1 MTDYRYYGLLIAVA
15 IVLLILWRRL
25 KYGGWP
31 GYEDYVA
38 LITSIVGIL
47 GGTTIGI
54 VFLFTKPPAIDLLPS
69 QSLLLVGL
77 FTPIVMYSYTFPRIR
92 ALLFPPQIAEKPPTD
107 EQDSKLIEQPGIPRP
122 E

>member
-1 MTDYRYYGLLIAVA
+1 MTDYRYYGLLISIA

-25 KYGGWP
+25 KYGSWP
-31 GYEDYVA
+31 RLEDYIA

-77 FTPIVMYSYTFPRIR
+77 FTPILMYSYTFPRDR
-92 ALLFPPQIAEKPPTD
+92 K
-107 EQDSKLIEQPGIPRP
+107 SVV
-122 E
+122 

>member
-1 MTDYRYYGLLIAVA
+1 MTDYRHYGLLIAAA

-25 KYGGWP
+25 RHGSWP
-31 GYEDYVA
+31 GHEDYIA
-38 LITSIVGIL
+38 LITSLVGIL

-54 VFLFTKPPAIDLLPS
+54 VFLLTKPPAIDLLPS

-92 ALLFPPQIAEKPPTD
+92 ALLFPPEIAEKPPED
-107 EQDSKLIEQPGIPRP
+107 EPNSRLNR
-122 E
+122 

>member
-1 MTDYRYYGLLIAVA
+1 LLIVAAVV
-15 IVLLILWRRL
+15 VLA
-25 KYGGWP
+25 GWKRSRHGNWP
-31 GYEDYVA
+31 SPEDYVA

-77 FTPIVMYSYTFPRIR
+77 FTPIVMYSYTLPRLR
-92 ALLFPPQIAEKPPTD
+92 TLFSPPDIPEKPPKDLPDKNNT
-107 EQDSKLIEQPGIPRP
+107 
-122 E
+122 

>member
-1 MTDYRYYGLLIAVA
+1 MTDYRYYGLLISAA
-15 IVLLILWRRL
+15 IVLLILWRRFR
-25 KYGGWP
+25 YRSWP
-31 GYEDYVA
+31 RLEDYIA

-77 FTPIVMYSYTFPRIR
+77 FTPILMYSYTFPRIR
-92 ALLFPPQIAEKPPTD
+92 ALLFPPQIAEKPPAI
-107 EQDSKLIEQPGIPRP
+107 EQDSKAE
-122 E
+122 